1 MKLALLVAAWLAG
14 VFLGLR
20 VDAAPLPILLLLLAV
35 LPVAFLLRL
44 GRRPLWPAVLAGLLL
59 LGLWRVEVTSGRST
73 PLAVKDSE
81 AVTISGRIIDD
92 PEATAQRIKF
102 VLAVDAVDRG
112 AGMASVSGKA
122 LVYADPPPSLVS
134 QRDGG
139 FFRYGDRLLL
149 EGELQLPRPFGDF
162 DYPTYL
168 ASQGISGILWS
179 RKAELL
185 SQGSGPSSS
194 VWRGWIFD
202 LRRRLS
208 KSIEDGLPIPQSAL
222 AQALLLGL
230 RGQLPPDVVEDFRA
244 TGTSHLLAI
253 SGLHVGVLLVL
264 TMAAADKLL
273 GRRRQLYLLF
283 PLAAI
288 WFYALVSGLP
298 VSVVRAAIMGT
309 AYLAALGLG
318 RPRSALPALAFSA
331 AVMVGV
337 SPRVLMQVS
346 FQLSFAALAGI
357 ILALPYQARISE
369 AITSRARLSGT
380 WWQLWFWQGS
390 RWLMP
395 ALVISAA
402 ATLATWPL
410 VAFNFDRIPLLG
422 IFATLLALPALPFIL
437 LGSLATAA
445 LGSVH
450 PLLGQFFG
458 LLTWLPLTY
467 LLGLV
472 ALLPPLTVSGTW
484 VGAPL
489 IWAWY
494 AVLGGLLLLPGGM
507 ARIRGT
513 AARLNSEAKR
523 LLAGPSDGSMPF
535 VPSLGFVVLAV
546 ALAAAGVFMWLQVFS
561 GPDGKL
567 HVYFFDVGQGDSVL
581 IVTPGGKQVLI
592 DGGPEAESG
601 TRALAGPLSPRDR
614 SLDLV
619 FLTHLD
625 SDHSRGLLEVLDRYR
640 VGKALV
646 GLEHPSEAM
655 YSRWRAVLERRQVK
669 SLPVR
674 SGYLVE
680 LEPGIS
686 LEVLNPPS
694 SPFGGAPFGQ
704 NNNALVLRLVH
715 GRISYLLTSDVEAEA
730 ESYLVRHSPTLKS
743 TVLKVA
749 HHGSRTST
757 TALFLQEVQ
766 PALAVISA
774 GSGNQFGHPHPE
786 VVDRLESTL
795 GPEALFRTDRDG
807 TIEFISDGRKLWVRT
822 ERNPP

>member
-1 MKLALLVAAWLAG
+1 M
-14 VFLGLR
+14 
-20 VDAAPLPILLLLLAV
+20 APV
-35 LPVAFLLRL
+35 
-44 GRRPLWPAVLAGLLL
+44 G
-59 LGLWRVEVTSGRST
+59 
-73 PLAVKDSE
+73 
-81 AVTISGRIIDD
+81 
-92 PEATAQRIKF
+92 
-102 VLAVDAVDRG
+102 
-112 AGMASVSGKA
+112 GKA
-122 LVYADPPPSLVS
+122 LVYADPPASLVS
-134 QRDGG
+134 RRGG
-139 FFRYGDRLLL
+139 IPFRYGDRLLL
-149 EGELQLPRPFGDF
+149 EGELQVPLPFGEF

-168 ASQGISGILWS
+168 ANQGISGILWS

-185 SQGSGPSSS
+185 SQGGGPSPS
-194 VWRGWIFD
+194 VWMGWIFD
-202 LRRRLS
+202 LRRLLAEN
-208 KSIEDGLPIPQSAL
+208 IEDALTIPQSAL

-230 RGQLPPDVVEDFRA
+230 RGQMPPGVVEDFRA

-337 SPRVLMQVS
+337 SPRVMTQIS

-369 AITSRARLSGT
+369 AVTSRAHLSGA
-380 WWQLWFWQGS
+380 WWRVWGWQAS
-390 RWLMP
+390 KWLLP
-395 ALVISAA
+395 ALVISTA

-422 IFATLLALPALPFIL
+422 IFATLLALPVLPFIL

-458 LLTWLPLTY
+458 LLTWLPLSY
-467 LLGLV
+467 LLALV
-472 ALLPPLTVSGTW
+472 AHLPPLTVSGSW
-484 VGAPL
+484 MGAPL

-494 AVLGGLLLLPGGM
+494 AALGGLLLLPGGL
-507 ARIRGT
+507 ARIKGT
-513 AARLNSEAKR
+513 AARLSSGARR
-523 LLAGPSDGSMPF
+523 LLAGPSDGSMPSA
-535 VPSLGFVVLAV
+535 PSLGFVVLAV
-546 ALAAAGVFMWLQVFS
+546 ALAAAGVVMWLQVFS

-581 IVTPGGKQVLI
+581 IVTPGGKQVLV

-614 SLDLV
+614 SLDIV
-619 FLTHLD
+619 VLTHLD

-640 VGKALV
+640 VGKVLAGV
-646 GLEHPSEAM
+646 EHPSETM
-655 YSRWRAVLERRQVK
+655 YGRWRDMLERRQVE

-686 LEVLNPPS
+686 LEVLNPPPL
-694 SPFGGAPFGQ
+694 PFDGAPSDQ
-704 NNNALVLRLVH
+704 NNNAVVLRLIH
-715 GRISYLLTSDVEAEA
+715 DQISFLLTSDVEAEA
-730 ESYLVRHSPTLKS
+730 ENYLVRQSPILKS
-743 TVLKVA
+743 TVLKVP

-757 TALFLQEVQ
+757 TAPFLQEVQ

-774 GSGNQFGHPHPE
+774 GPDNRFGHPHPE
-786 VVDRLESTL
+786 VVARLESTL
-795 GPEALFRTDRDG
+795 GPRAIYRTDQDG

-822 ERNPP
+822 EGTPP